1 MNLSDKI
8 IQLRKLKGW
17 SQNELSKKI
26 EVSREIIGR
35 YERND
40 ATPSIDI
47 AKRMAEA
54 FQVSLDYLVGNTE
67 EKVDK
72 ATLNRV
78 LEINR
83 LPGEDKKVVFALL
96 DAFITN
102 RKLKSVIQ

>member
-8 IQLRKLKGW
+8 IHLRKLKGW

-35 YERND
+35 YERSD

-54 FQVSLDYLVGNTE
+54 FEVSLDYLVGNAE

-72 ATLNRV
+72 AILHRV
-78 LEINR
+78 LEINK
-83 LPGEDKKVVFALL
+83 LPCEDKNVVFALL